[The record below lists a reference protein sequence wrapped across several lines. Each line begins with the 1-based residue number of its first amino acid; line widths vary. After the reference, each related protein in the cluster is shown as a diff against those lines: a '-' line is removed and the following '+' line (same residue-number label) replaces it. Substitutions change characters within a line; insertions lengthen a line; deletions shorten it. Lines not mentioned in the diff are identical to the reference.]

1 MLRLAMNGLD
11 FLLANRTH
19 LRVLRVLFEA
29 EGQMTGRAVQHAA
42 GLSNKVTMD
51 ALHRLVE
58 LRAIH
63 VEPHGRAQLFAINRN
78 HYLVDRGLQ
87 PAFAAEEHF
96 WEDVART
103 VRRIIRPRPIA
114 AVATGPL
121 ARDETQYGGRLMLT
135 MLFSTG
141 RNRLRALQTVGALA
155 EQIQDRYALTLEQQ
169 LLDLKTMDRDE
180 YIPLW
185 RRVEREGILLF
196 GSLP

>member
-1 MLRLAMNGLD
+1 MHGLD
-11 FLLANRTH
+11 ALLANRTQ
-19 LRVLRVLFEA
+19 LRVLRVLFDA
-29 EGQMTGRAVQHAA
+29 EGALTGRAVQRIA
-42 GLSNKVTMD
+42 GLSNKVTMN
-51 ALHRLVE
+51 ALHRLAE

-63 VEPHGRAQLFAINRN
+63 MEQHGRTQLYTINRN
-78 HYLVDRGLQ
+78 HYLVDRALQ
-87 PAFAAEEHF
+87 PAFMAEERF
-96 WEDVART
+96 WEDVGRT
-103 VRRIIRPRPIA
+103 VRRIIRPRPVA

-121 ARDETQYGGRLMLT
+121 TRDETQYGGRLMLT

>member
-1 MLRLAMNGLD
+1 MHGLD
-11 FLLANRTH
+11 ALLSNRTC
-19 LRVLRVLFEA
+19 LRVLRVLHEA
-29 EGQMTGRAVQHAA
+29 AEPLSGRAVQRAA

-51 ALHRLVE
+51 ALHGLVA
-58 LRAIH
+58 LRALH
-63 VEPHGRAQLFAINRN
+63 MEVRGRSRLFSLNTN
-78 HYLVDRGLQ
+78 HYLVERALL

-141 RNRLRALQTVGALA
+141 RNRLRALQTVGALS
-155 EQIQDRYALTLEQQ
+155 ERIQDRYALSLEQQ

>member
-1 MLRLAMNGLD
+1 MHGLD
-11 FLLANRTH
+11 FLLSNRSQ
-19 LRVLRVLFEA
+19 LRVLRVLSEA
-29 EGQMTGRAVQHAA
+29 EQPMSGRAVQRAA
-42 GLSNKVTMD
+42 GLSNRVTMN
-51 ALHRLVE
+51 ALHHLVE
-58 LRAIH
+58 LRALH
-63 VEPHGRAQLFAINRN
+63 VELSGRAYLYELNRN
-78 HYLVDRGLQ
+78 HYLVDRALR
-87 PAFAAEEHF
+87 PAFDAEVHF

-155 EQIQDRYALTLEQQ
+155 VQVHDRYALTLEQQ